1 MHPLTSKQRASLRAR
16 AHELNPVVQIG
27 HQGWTDAVA
36 SQIDGALTA
45 HELIKIKLG
54 KECPLGTDEVAREI
68 ESSSKAQVVQQIGHV
83 VVAFRRN
90 PEKPKIGLKTVDP
103 KEHKA
108 DKPGAKAGRQL
119 PRNRKGNRKAR
130 RNAKSQ
136 RNAKGSKPAGKRRSS
151 VAAERK
157 RPQY

>member
-27 HQGWTDAVA
+27 HQGWTEAIL

-54 KECPLGTDEVAREI
+54 KECPLGTDEVAREV
-68 ESSSKAQVVQQIGHV
+68 ESGAKAHVVQQIGHV

-90 PEKPKIGLKTVDP
+90 PEKPKIGLKASSAD
-103 KEHKA
+103 ERKA
-108 DKPGAKAGRQL
+108 DKPGAKSGRQL
-119 PRNRKGNRKAR
+119 TRNRKSN
-130 RNAKSQ
+130 
-136 RNAKGSKPAGKRRSS
+136 RNAKGKKRGPKRRSA

-157 RPQY
+157 RPHY